1 MTDITKNRWSLPQ
14 ILRILVLIVVL
25 PLTYNW
31 LQQFFYSSAY
41 LFGEQV
47 LGYDYETMDAIYG
60 NNTYFADA
68 MFCILAS
75 IIYLPWYIRVRYKE
89 RLLMIEPHQKKYDI
103 KTIIKTVIITFGIG
117 GISYIWL
124 SAVDFVTALLE
135 TSGGEDV
142 IGLGESMEEFTTAFA
157 PVDSEAYIW
166 VFLSV
171 VFLGPLVEELIFRG
185 IQYYYAE
192 RIRRGWFAVFV
203 TAVSFGIWHGNFVQG
218 VYTALMGIAIAIVYR
233 HTRSILIPFLMHL
246 INNFMAALPPA
257 LEFDI
262 VYHAYDAICLIMI
275 LPALYLLAR
284 MAISDNRKEKEIRK
298 KEFELMQK
306 AYHES
311 LMNEMQNH
319 IHNIEDTHSP
329 TEIKSE
335 PENTTNEFADTADEI
350 VDTTSERDS
359 INEFND
365 PMNKN

>member
-1 MTDITKNRWSLPQ
+1 MTDITKNRWNLPQ

-31 LQQFFYSSAY
+31 LQQFFYSTAY

-47 LGYDYETMDAIYG
+47 LGYDYETMDTLYG

-68 MFCILAS
+68 MFCIFAS
-75 IIYLPWYIRVRYKE
+75 IIYLPWYIRVRHKE
-89 RLLMIEPHQKKYDI
+89 RLLMIEPHQKKCDI

-124 SAVDFVTALLE
+124 SAVDFVTAILE
-135 TSGGEDV
+135 TTGGEDV
-142 IGLGESMEEFTTAFA
+142 IGLGESLEEFATAFA

-192 RIRRGWFAVFV
+192 RIRRGWFAVLV
-203 TAVSFGIWHGNFVQG
+203 TAISFGIWHGNFVQG

-233 HTRSILIPFLMHL
+233 HTRSILIPLLMHI

-257 LEFDI
+257 LDLDI
-262 VYHAYDAICLIMI
+262 VYHAYDTICLIMI
-275 LPALYLLAR
+275 LPTIYLLVR

-306 AYHES
+306 AYRES
-311 LMNEMQNH
+311 LMNEMQINISNTEE
-319 IHNIEDTHSP
+319 IHSLAGTQN
-329 TEIKSE
+329 E
-335 PENTTNEFADTADEI
+335 PEN
-350 VDTTSERDS
+350 V
-359 INEFND
+359 INETVNTTD
-365 PMNKN
+365 E